1 MSTPPSDADRIA
13 AEGVPIPTTKGELR
27 LVYGMRALRSM
38 EDRYGSVAG
47 LQEAMQ
53 ELHDKFTK
61 GDGKVAAF
69 GPVCDLI
76 APGLLHLG
84 YTEDQA
90 TDLLLPRHVGRYA
103 EAMAAAMREAFPE
116 ETPVAGEQPGNPP
129 AQVSADR
136 SPGPSGTTSQ
146 PAAMAAATPTG
157 GA

>member
-27 LVYGMRALRSM
+27 LVYGMRALRAM

-53 ELHDKFTK
+53 ELHDRFTK

-90 TDLLLPRHVGRYA
+90 TDLLLPRHVAKYA

-116 ETPVAGEQPGNPP
+116 ETPAPGGIPNPP
-129 AQVSADR
+129 AQASESR

-146 PAAMAAATPTG
+146 PAATAAATPTG